1 MSCPDDFEFFL
12 GVPTPAEMWQQHA
25 RLLEEE
31 CHELRDEVRA
41 LKAERRRLV
50 QLYAQSQQELSEAK
64 EKAKEA
70 QREANHHYVELV
82 QLQNSIAYPFHYGQH
97 DTKARQPD
105 TEPVITK
112 SHQSG

>member
-41 LKAERRRLV
+41 LKAERRKLV
-50 QLYAQSQQELSEAK
+50 QLYAQCQQELTAAN
-64 EKAKEA
+64 EKAKTA
-70 QREANHHYVELV
+70 QREANRSHVALV
-82 QLQNSIAYPFHYGQH
+82 QLQNSISYPFHYGKH
-97 DTKARQPD
+97 EGMRK
-105 TEPVITK
+105 E
-112 SHQSG
+112 G

>member
-41 LKAERRRLV
+41 LKAERRKLV
-50 QLYAQSQQELSEAK
+50 QLYAQCQQELTAAN
-64 EKAKEA
+64 EKAKTA
-70 QREANHHYVELV
+70 QREANRSHVELV
-82 QLQNSIAYPFHYGQH
+82 QLQNSISYPFHYG
-97 DTKARQPD
+97 KYEGMRK
-105 TEPVITK
+105 E
-112 SHQSG
+112 G